1 MNDPQP
7 NLGAPADA
15 GNDRKQESSDSA
27 LGASAAKAAAES
39 DGTKSP
45 VPASVTPEPV
55 YQQTGSQVIGEIFA
69 PAKPI
74 VFGGQFQD
82 VAATETVREGE
93 TRNYVDDQGHD
104 NEVEIV
110 GSNLDGTVNILVPV
124 SVGRI
129 RRDNVPWK
137 KEGMKMG
144 YVE

>member
-1 MNDPQP
+1 MTQP

-15 GNDRKQESSDSA
+15 GNDRAQESSASA

-45 VPASVTPEPV
+45 VPASVT
-55 YQQTGSQVIGEIFA
+55 
-69 PAKPI
+69 PI

>member
-1 MNDPQP
+1 MNNQP

-15 GNDRKQESSDSA
+15 GNDRKQESSASA
-27 LGASAAKAAAES
+27 LGASVAKAAAES

-45 VPASVTPEPV
+45 VPASVTP
-55 YQQTGSQVIGEIFA
+55 A
-69 PAKPI
+69 PI

-82 VAATETVREGE
+82 VAATETVKEGE
-93 TRNYVDDQGHD
+93 TRNYVDDAGHD

-110 GSNLDGTVNILVPV
+110 GSNPDGTVNILVPV

-137 KEGMKMG
+137 KEGMKAG